1 MTKALSIE
9 VKEKFAIRNLQW
21 LNEKR
26 KNLVLRYPSKTNS
39 ILYKQILKAYRQSK
53 FACDLPNGKGNK
65 WKRVLQSKRLEKF
78 NIDNRK
84 RESNLASFLLE
95 YNK

>member
-1 MTKALSIE
+1 MTKTLPIE
-9 VKEKFAIRNLQW
+9 VKEKLAIRNLEW

-26 KNLVLRYPSKTNS
+26 KNLILRYPSKINS

-53 FACDLPNGKGNK
+53 FACDLPSGKGNK

-78 NIDNRK
+78 SVDNRK
-84 RESNLASFLLE
+84 REANINSLLLE

>member
-1 MTKALSIE
+1 MKIKKPLIE
-9 VKEKFAIRNLQW
+9 EKFAIRNLQW

-26 KNLVLRYPSKTNS
+26 KNLILRYPSKTNS

-53 FACDLPNGKGNK
+53 FACDLPSGKGNK

-78 NIDNRK
+78 HIDNKK
-84 RESNLASFLLE
+84 REANLDSFLLE